1 MKNSSSNN
9 NNGEPQ
15 PALLF
20 IPDISGFTRFVAD
33 VEISHAQHIIEELL
47 ELLIEANDIGL
58 EVSVIEGDAILFYR
72 FGKAP
77 TAAELLAQVQKMF
90 IRFHSHLKKYN
101 THRICNCGA
110 CVTANSLS
118 LKFVAHYGEITVN
131 SIKNRK
137 GLFGKEVIVAHRLMK
152 NSIDHNEYA
161 MLTHNL
167 VNACPH
173 WVDVDTLA
181 WATVQHGDE
190 EYDSGKV
197 SYCYLPLAP
206 LMEHVPEPAVEEY
219 SIPGVRT
226 KVIGGTCEVK
236 APIDMVFS
244 VIVDLPWRNAW
255 VVETEPA
262 TDMNHN
268 IMQNG
273 STHRCLAKAPLQVS
287 HDFEITPNKVTFTE
301 THDTRKFCTVYTMEK
316 IDKNSTRVH
325 ASFFIKKN
333 FFMELMFKLFMKKKY
348 QRIVDDTFA
357 NLKGYC
363 EELLEKQ
370 KDHPYKIVL
379 EKREA
384 LAA

>member
-1 MKNSSSNN
+1 MKNSPSNN
-9 NNGEPQ
+9 SNGASQ

-33 VEISHAQHIIEELL
+33 VEIGHSQHIIEELL
-47 ELLIEANDIGL
+47 ECLIEANDIGL
-58 EVSVIEGDAILFYR
+58 QVSEIEGDAILFYR

-90 IRFHSHLKKYN
+90 VRFHSHLKKYE

-110 CVTANSLS
+110 CATANCLT
-118 LKFVAHYGEITVN
+118 LKFVAHYGDIAMN
-131 SIKNRK
+131 SVKNRK

-152 NSIDHNEYA
+152 NSIGQNEYA
-161 MLTHNL
+161 LLTHNL
-167 VNACPH
+167 VNACPQ

-181 WATVQHGDE
+181 WAPVKQGNE

-197 SYCYLPLAP
+197 SYCYLPLTP
-206 LMEHVPEPAVEEY
+206 LMEHVPEPSVEDY
-219 SIPGVRT
+219 SIPGVKT
-226 KVIGGTCEVK
+226 KVIGGSRAIK
-236 APIDMVFS
+236 APIDIVFS
-244 VIVDLPWRNAW
+244 VIADLPWRNAW

-262 TDMNHN
+262 TDMNHK

-273 STHRCLAKAPLQVS
+273 ATHRCLAKQPVQVS
-287 HDFEITPNKVTFTE
+287 HDFEITPDKVTFTE

-316 IDKNSTRVH
+316 LSEKSTRVH

-348 QRIVDDTFA
+348 QRLVDDTFA

-363 EELLEKQ
+363 EGLVERGEE
-370 KDHPYKIVL
+370 HPFKIVL
-379 EKREA
+379 EKQGA
-384 LAA
+384 IAA